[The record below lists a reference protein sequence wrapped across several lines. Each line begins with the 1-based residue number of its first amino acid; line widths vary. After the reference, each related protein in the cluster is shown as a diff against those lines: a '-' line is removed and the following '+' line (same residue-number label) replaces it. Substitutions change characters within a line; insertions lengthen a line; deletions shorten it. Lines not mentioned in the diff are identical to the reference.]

1 MIIATFGPSTGWHG
15 KTISYEDGQFLLEGH
30 GPISAADVLS
40 YDGQGQISWAAA
52 GQREW
57 VQQVAAAGMT
67 AAVAAV
73 TTLSGPLQA
82 QGPQQRNN
90 RRWYVRWWAIAA
102 YVVVA
107 LIVVAAVA
115 GNHKTTPQAPTQPA
129 AAATPAASATTAP
142 ATPTTTAPAAKTYSD
157 GIYLVGTD
165 MPAGNYKGSVSGG
178 SGYWQ
183 VSSDANGNN
192 IVAND
197 NPTGAFYVQVRSGQY
212 LTLQGATVAKA
223 ASTPT
228 AAAPSSQTYSDG
240 TYLVG
245 TDIPAGNYKGSV
257 SGGDGYWQ
265 VSKDAN
271 GNNIIAN
278 GNPAGSFYV
287 QIKKGQYLKISG
299 VEISR
304 ATTAGSSPTA
314 KTVSDGTY
322 LVGTDIPAGR
332 YKGSVDGGSGYWQV
346 SRDANGSNIVAND
359 NPTGSFYVQVKN
371 GQYLTLSGAT
381 IKRVN

>member
-1 MIIATFGPSTGWHG
+1 MVIATFGPSTGWHG
-15 KTISYEDGQFLLEGH
+15 KTISYEDGQFVLEGH

-57 VQQVAAAGMT
+57 VQQVAAAG
-67 AAVAAV
+67 AAVPVVSVATPTV
-73 TTLSGPLQA
+73 TLQPA
-82 QGPQQRNN
+82 GPQQRSK
-90 RRWYVRWWAIAA
+90 RRWYVRWWAITA

-107 LIVVAAVA
+107 LLFIAWVASP
-115 GNHKTTPQAPTQPA
+115 NPKSPTTPAQPATPA
-129 AAATPAASATTAP
+129 AAATAASASAAP
-142 ATPTTTAPAAKTYSD
+142 ATTAPAAKTFSD
-157 GIYLVGTD
+157 GTYLVGTD
-165 MPAGNYKGSVSGG
+165 MPAGRYKGTVSGG

-183 VSSDANGNN
+183 ISRDANGNN
-192 IVAND
+192 IIAND
-197 NPTGAFYVQVRSGQY
+197 NPTGVFYVQVSNGQY
-212 LTLQGATVAKA
+212 LNLKSATVTKVEAI
-223 ASTPT
+223 P
-228 AAAPSSQTYSDG
+228 AAATPSSRTYSDG

-245 TDIPAGNYKGSV
+245 TDIPAGRYKGTV
-257 SGGDGYWQ
+257 SGGTGYWQ

-278 GNPAGSFYV
+278 GNPVGSFYV

-299 VEISR
+299 AEITR
-304 ATTAGSSPTA
+304 ATTATVSSTA

-322 LVGTDIPAGR
+322 LVGTDIRAGR
-332 YKGSVDGGSGYWQV
+332 YKGSVDGGSGYWQI
-346 SRDANGSNIVAND
+346 SRDANGNNIVAND
-359 NPTGSFYVQVKN
+359 NPTGSFSVQVKN

>member
-1 MIIATFGPSTGWHG
+1 VPIVPVATPT
-15 KTISYEDGQFLLEGH
+15 
-30 GPISAADVLS
+30 
-40 YDGQGQISWAAA
+40 
-52 GQREW
+52 
-57 VQQVAAAGMT
+57 
-67 AAVAAV
+67 V
-73 TTLSGPLQA
+73 TLQHA
-82 QGPQQRNN
+82 GPQQRSK
-90 RRWYVRWWAIAA
+90 RRWYVRWWAITA

-129 AAATPAASATTAP
+129 AAATSATAATTAP

-157 GIYLVGTD
+157 GTYLVGTD

-223 ASTPT
+223 ASTP

-245 TDIPAGNYKGSV
+245 TDIPAGSYKGTV
-257 SGGDGYWQ
+257 SGGTGYWQ

-271 GNNIIAN
+271 GNNILAN
-278 GNPAGSFYV
+278 GNPVGSFYV

-299 VEISR
+299 AEITR
-304 ATTAGSSPTA
+304 ATTATVSSTA

-322 LVGTDIPAGR
+322 LVGTDIRAGR

-346 SRDANGSNIVAND
+346 SRDANGDNIVAND